1 MRAQTPNIA
10 DTHRRP
16 SVRLALPQGTCE
28 LPYQY
33 RGHFSRPESLIGIF
47 RQVTM
52 INRDKILRFGEK
64 FEKKIFAT
72 TFFRTEICPCLSLL
86 IFSRWLFFSQ
96 SAWHYM
102 CHVTYDPVS
111 TNEIADATRGAQTH
125 CAVKP
130 PYCFCVWVALP
141 RGCRIL
147 CFFTLYFGLF
157 VVVKPKKTLSGLHWL
172 SFSFERSRISTG
184 EVSSWGR
191 MNHPSCRHSH
201 YLPRA
206 AGGWIGFTGDI
217 HDLWL

>member
-1 MRAQTPNIA
+1 
-10 DTHRRP
+10 
-16 SVRLALPQGTCE
+16 
-28 LPYQY
+28 
-33 RGHFSRPESLIGIF
+33 
-47 RQVTM
+47 M

-64 FEKKIFAT
+64 FEKKFFAT

-206 AGGWIGFTGDI
+206 AGGWIGFTEDI
-217 HDLWL
+217 HDLWLQLDLKEMFLKMSQGDF

>member
-1 MRAQTPNIA
+1 
-10 DTHRRP
+10 
-16 SVRLALPQGTCE
+16 
-28 LPYQY
+28 
-33 RGHFSRPESLIGIF
+33 
-47 RQVTM
+47 M

-130 PYCFCVWVALP
+130 PYCFCVWEALP
-141 RGCRIL
+141 RGCRVLYILNWIMQLFANGYLSNFGVLMKNIWGMKCTCSFVSSKGGLFSDMVQSLIILPSGRAAIL
-147 CFFTLYFGLF
+147 CSFTVYFGLF
-157 VVVKPKKTLSGLHWL
+157 V
-172 SFSFERSRISTG
+172 
-184 EVSSWGR
+184 
-191 MNHPSCRHSH
+191 
-201 YLPRA
+201 
-206 AGGWIGFTGDI
+206 
-217 HDLWL
+217 

>member
-1 MRAQTPNIA
+1 MILFSATAWNAVAVMFPGA
-10 DTHRRP
+10 RP
-16 SVRLALPQGTCE
+16 FCRLTVWPSDRLDRKEVLCRVR
-28 LPYQY
+28 YQY
-33 RGHFSRPESLIGIF
+33 RGHLSRPKSLVGIF

-52 INRDKILRFGEK
+52 INRDKIVRFGEK

-130 PYCFCVWVALP
+130 PYCFCVW
-141 RGCRIL
+141 
-147 CFFTLYFGLF
+147 
-157 VVVKPKKTLSGLHWL
+157 
-172 SFSFERSRISTG
+172 ERLSRIIYSQLDYATVCEWISFKFWSIDEKYMG
-184 EVSSWGR
+184 NE
-191 MNHPSCRHSH
+191 M
-201 YLPRA
+201 YLFFRV
-206 AGGWIGFTGDI
+206 
-217 HDLWL
+217 